1 MTKEHITNEIMR
13 VVRGDASISEGASVL
28 SMSVIDFGRMMNA
41 WEDVQD
47 GWNKVYEIAVISE
60 LKNNKTDEEIIQRL
74 GCSEAELERCK
85 RRYGRTV
92 WAIDEVRKGNK
103 APGCGAVIVGAYVSE
118 FVRMLEQE
126 KTDGGN

>member
-1 MTKEHITNEIMR
+1 MTKEQITDEIMR

-60 LKNNKTDEEIIQRL
+60 LKNNKTDEEIIQNL
-74 GCSEAELERCK
+74 GCSAAELERCK
-85 RRYGRTV
+85 RRYGRTL
-92 WAIDEVRKGNK
+92 WAIDEVHKGNK
-103 APGCGAVIVGAYVSE
+103 APGCGAVIAGAYVSE
-118 FVRMLEQE
+118 FLRMLEQE